1 MTKADDYRRAL
12 ANLDDWE
19 PFLVEE
25 SGLPGPRGNIE
36 LAQVVADV
44 GTRKRFDRFLT
55 WTPERAPIGSR
66 EEYLAFCGTV
76 GLGRLAAEGDT
87 KVLPRLR
94 KLASDPRWRV
104 REGVAM
110 ALQRLGA
117 ADMRALLVE
126 MRRWAKGNE
135 FEQRAAAAALCEP
148 VLLKREQDARS
159 VLVILDAI
167 TRDLSRSTDRRSEGF
182 RVLRQ
187 GLAYCWSVAVAAA
200 PDDGRSRMERW
211 MRRDDPDVRWVMKQN
226 LAKKRIVAAGPDWVT
241 SWRAELAARS

>member
-12 ANLDDWE
+12 ANLDEWE
-19 PFLVEE
+19 PFLLDE

-117 ADMRALLVE
+117 ADIRALLVE

-135 FEQRAAAAALCEP
+135 FEQRTAAAALCEP

-211 MRRDDPDVRWVMKQN
+211 MRSDDPDVRWVMKQN

>member
-12 ANLDDWE
+12 AELNDWE
-19 PFLVEE
+19 PFLLDE

-55 WTPERAPIGSR
+55 WNPARAPVGSR
-66 EEYLAFCGTV
+66 EEFLAFCGTV

-110 ALQRLGA
+110 ALQRLGP

-126 MRRWAKGNE
+126 MRTWAKGSP
-135 FEQRAAAAALCEP
+135 FEQRATAAALCEP
-148 VLLKREQDARS
+148 ALLKRQQDARS

-167 TRDLSRSTDRRSEGF
+167 TRNLSRSTDRRSEGF

-211 MRRDDPDVRWVMKQN
+211 MRSDDPDVRWVMKQN
-226 LAKKRIVAAGPDWVT
+226 LAKKRIAAAGADWVR
-241 SWRAELAARS
+241 SWQAELARRP